1 MDLYGGSLSTVSTG
15 AQAIPGHSTR
25 DDVFYQFTQQ
35 NLPSCKPVL
44 TPAVV
49 IATLLLMGFIFIPVF
64 EIVDRYH
71 IDCVPEEFR
80 SNKVLKPMKAP
91 IYIYYQLDNYYQ
103 NQLDNYY
110 QNHRR
115 KISHTVVGPV
125 EVQHLIEHST
135 SNWMMNL
142 RSSIESSHD
151 LPIVPCGLMAW
162 SLFNDT
168 YTFSRS
174 SSELKNGTFI
184 GGGKLDPSI
193 PLLLFVR
200 LLGTRPSVVRSK
212 PILMARCVVILA
224 RQREGAYSG
233 ITHGELRMVEV
244 VGAKIVGDAL
254 LFHDCSS
261 WLFLKIRTAPL
272 PTFRKLY
279 GRIEED
285 LDVDDVIVVHLENNY
300 STYSFG
306 GKKKL
311 VLSTL
316 SWLGGKNDFLGVAN
330 LFVGAFCILISIIF
344 LLLHVKNPRPYGD
357 TAYIS
362 WNRKNIAS

>member
-44 TPAVV
+44 TPAV
-49 IATLLLMGFIFIPVF
+49 VF

-115 KISHTVVGPV
+115 RSNL
-125 EVQHLIEHST
+125 HLLHGLGCNDT
-135 SNWMMNL
+135 SSCKPL
-142 RSSIESSHD
+142 ESSHD

-168 YTFSRS
+168 YTFSRN
-174 SSELKNGTFI
+174 SSELKVNRKNIAWKSDRDHKFW
-184 GGGKLDPSI
+184 KAFP
-193 PLLLFVR
+193 PCFFV
-200 LLGTRPSVVRSK
+200 LSFLVHLYNLS
-212 PILMARCVVILA
+212 
-224 RQREGAYSG
+224 Q
-233 ITHGELRMVEV
+233 LRMVEV

-261 WLFLKIRTAPL
+261 WLFLKIRVYLLTAPL